1 VVPQSSGGCQH
12 NYSTKTRQA
21 GHANEHS
28 IYSHRSII
36 RVTALRESQ
45 NVSFGASQNLHVY
58 IVTLGLL
65 IFKLSSQKKVENTFP
80 RNSISRLKDIINICF
95 AAANI

>member
-1 VVPQSSGGCQH
+1 VPQSSGGCQH

-45 NVSFGASQNLHVY
+45 KVSFGASQTLHVY

-65 IFKLSSQKKVENTFP
+65 IFQTFFAEKVSNTFP
-80 RNSISRLKDIINICF
+80 RNSISRLKDINSCF
-95 AAANI
+95 DIANI